1 MADAISPLFLA
12 TAVQAVIKAG
22 AMQLAGIDH
31 LDVEKKGTI
40 DLVTQVDKDVERMFR
55 ALIAARFPDH
65 AVLAEEF
72 ELSGDRQNEAEYCW
86 VFDPV
91 DGTTNYAHG
100 LPIFCCACSLE
111 RNRQPIVAAIYD
123 PSRREL
129 FTAERGAGA
138 WLNGAPMRVSTA
150 GTLIDS
156 LLCTGFPY
164 SVQTDGDDYL
174 LGLFGDFLK
183 KARAV
188 RRLGSAAIDLAY
200 VAAGRFDGFWE
211 VKLNPWDVS
220 AGALLIE
227 EAGGQVS
234 NLAGGPFDSRLGE
247 VVASNGP
254 IHREMVEII
263 RARKRTN

>member
-1 MADAISPLFLA
+1 MADPINPIFLA

-31 LDVEKKGTI
+31 LHVEKKGAI
-40 DLVTQVDKDVERMFR
+40 DLVTQIDKDVERMFR
-55 ALIAARFPDH
+55 ALIAGRFPDH
-65 AVLAEEF
+65 VVLAEEF

-123 PSRREL
+123 PSRKEL
-129 FTAERGAGA
+129 FTAERGGGA
-138 WLNGAPMRVSTA
+138 WLNVVPMRVSSA
-150 GTLIDS
+150 ETLIDS

-164 SVQTDGDDYL
+164 SVQEEGDYL
-174 LGLFGDFLK
+174 LGLFGDFLRR
-183 KARAV
+183 ARAV

-227 EAGGQVS
+227 EAGGAVS
-234 NLAGGPFDSRLGE
+234 NLAGGPFDSRQGE
-247 VVASNGP
+247 VVASNGR
-254 IHREMVEII
+254 IQAQMVDII
-263 RARKRTN
+263 RSRNRTT

>member
-1 MADAISPLFLA
+1 VAEAIPPVFLA
-12 TAVQAVIKAG
+12 TAIQAVIKAG

-31 LDVEKKGTI
+31 LQIEKKGAI
-40 DLVTQVDKDVERMFR
+40 DLVTQVDREVEQMFR
-55 ALIAARFPDH
+55 ALIGARFPDH

-72 ELSGDRQNEAEYCW
+72 EMRGDRQNEAEYCW

-111 RNRQPIVAAIYD
+111 RHGQPIVAAIYD
-123 PSRREL
+123 PNRREL
-129 FTAERGAGA
+129 FTAERGRGA

-150 GTLIDS
+150 GVLIDS
-156 LLCTGFPY
+156 LLCTGFHY
-164 SVQTDGDDYL
+164 DVHKEGEYVL
-174 LGLFGDFLK
+174 ALFGDFIK
-183 KARAV
+183 TSRAV

-211 VKLNPWDVS
+211 VRLNPWDIS

-234 NLAGGPFDSRLGE
+234 TLTGAPFSSRLGE
-247 VVASNGP
+247 ITASNGR
-254 IHREMVEII
+254 IHQQMVDII
-263 RARKRTN
+263 RSRNRTG

>member
-1 MADAISPLFLA
+1 MAEPLPPLYLA

-22 AMQLAGIDH
+22 AMQMAGIDH
-31 LDVEKKGTI
+31 LSVEKKGPI
-40 DLVTQVDKDVERMFR
+40 DLVTQIDRDVERMFR
-55 ALIAARFPDH
+55 ALVGERFPGH

-72 ELSGDRQNEAEYCW
+72 EVRGDRQNAAEYCW

-111 RNRQPIVAAIYD
+111 RHGQPIVAAIYD

-138 WLNGAPMRVSTA
+138 WLNGAPMRVSSA
-150 GTLIDS
+150 ETLINS

-164 SVQTDGDDYL
+164 TVHTEGDYL
-174 LGLFGDFLK
+174 LGLFGDFLRS
-183 KARAV
+183 ARAV

-211 VKLNPWDVS
+211 VRLNPWDLS
-220 AGALLIE
+220 AGALLIQ
-227 EAGGQVS
+227 EAGGEVS
-234 NLAGGPFDSRLGE
+234 TLAGGPFDSRLGE
-247 VVASNGP
+247 IVASNGR
-254 IHREMVEII
+254 IHGQMVETI
-263 RARKRTN
+263 RSRKRTN

>member
-1 MADAISPLFLA
+1 VADAFPPIFLA

-22 AMQLAGIDH
+22 AMQMAGIDH
-31 LDVEKKGTI
+31 LQIEKKGVI
-40 DLVTQVDKDVERMFR
+40 DLVTQIDRDVERMFR
-55 ALIAARFPDH
+55 ALIAGRFPDH

-72 ELSGDRQNEAEYCW
+72 EVRGDRQNEAEYCW

-111 RNRQPIVAAIYD
+111 HRGQPVVAAIYD

-138 WLNGAPMRVSTA
+138 WLNGAPMRVSSA
-150 GTLIDS
+150 ETLIDS

-164 SVQTDGDDYL
+164 TVQEEGDYL
-174 LGLFGDFLK
+174 LGLFADFIRR
-183 KARAV
+183 ARAV

-211 VKLNPWDVS
+211 VRLNPWDIS

-227 EAGGQVS
+227 EAGGRVS
-234 NLAGGPFDSRLGE
+234 TLAGGSFDSRRGE
-247 VVASNGP
+247 IVASNGR
-254 IHREMVEII
+254 IHDEMVEII
-263 RARKRTN
+263 RSRNRTN

>member
-1 MADAISPLFLA
+1 VADAHPPIFLA

-22 AMQLAGIDH
+22 AMQLAGIDNLH
-31 LDVEKKGTI
+31 IEKKGTI
-40 DLVTQVDKDVERMFR
+40 DLVTQIDRDVERMFR
-55 ALIAARFPDH
+55 ALIAERFPDH

-72 ELSGDRQNEAEYCW
+72 EMRGDRQREAEFCW

-111 RNRQPIVAAIYD
+111 QRGQPIVAAIYD
-123 PSRREL
+123 PSRCEL

-138 WLNGAPMRVSTA
+138 WLNGKPMRVSSA
-150 GTLIDS
+150 ETLIDS

-164 SVQTDGDDYL
+164 TVHTEGDYL
-174 LGLFGDFLK
+174 LGLFGDFIRQ
-183 KARAV
+183 ARAV

-211 VKLNPWDVS
+211 VRLSPWDIS
-220 AGALLIE
+220 AGALIIE
-227 EAGGQVS
+227 EAGGRVS
-234 NLAGGPFDSRLGE
+234 NLAGEPFESRLGE
-247 VVASNGP
+247 IIASNGR
-254 IHREMVEII
+254 IHDQMAATI